1 MKTLTKFVDLH
12 VIPKVDDLQSSKRMA
27 ESLRMAGYRSA
38 AITIPTAILNEYSK
52 AFAQCFAKAGLETAS
67 RIDLICSNRYE
78 LLKLLRRFRNQ
89 YDVVSVKC
97 TNQNVAAIACRDRRV
112 DIVFLDPN
120 SRNMKFTHTLAKL
133 LNGALELNLSFLL
146 NRESGDALNKAMRQM
161 AVAREHRVK
170 VVLSSGCTSPKM
182 VRSPMQI
189 RAVGVTLGLSEAQSA
204 EAISSIPASII
215 ESNLERRSTL
225 YIEDGVRLVGR
236 NGSK

>member
-1 MKTLTKFVDLH
+1 
-12 VIPKVDDLQSSKRMA
+12 MA
-27 ESLRMAGYRSA
+27 ESLRMAGYRSVA
-38 AITIPTAILNEYSK
+38 LTIPTAILNEYSK
-52 AFAQCFAKAGLETAS
+52 TLTQCFVKVGLETVS
-67 RIDLICSNRYE
+67 RIDLTCSNRYE

-89 YDVVSVKC
+89 YDLVSVKC

-112 DIVFLDPN
+112 DIVFFDPN
-120 SRNMKFTHTLAKL
+120 NRNMKFTHTLAKL

-146 NRESGDALNKAMRQM
+146 NRESGDVLNKAMRHM

-204 EAISSIPASII
+204 EAISSVPSSII
-215 ESNLERRSTL
+215 ESNLQRRSPL
-225 YIEDGVRLVGR
+225 YIEEGVRLIGR
-236 NGSK
+236 NGLK

>member
-1 MKTLTKFVDLH
+1 
-12 VIPKVDDLQSSKRMA
+12 
-27 ESLRMAGYRSA
+27 MAGYRSVA
-38 AITIPTAILNEYSK
+38 LTIPTAILNEYSK
-52 AFAQCFAKAGLETAS
+52 TLTQCFVKVGLETVS
-67 RIDLICSNRYE
+67 RIDLTCSNRYE

-89 YDVVSVKC
+89 YDLVSVKC

-112 DIVFLDPN
+112 DIIFFDPN
-120 SRNMKFTHTLAKL
+120 NRNMKFTHTLARL

-146 NRESGDALNKAMRQM
+146 NRDSGDALNKAMRHM

-204 EAISSIPASII
+204 EAISSVPSSII
-215 ESNLERRSTL
+215 ESNLERRSSL
-225 YIEDGVRLVGR
+225 HIEEGVRLVGR
-236 NGSK
+236 NGLK

>member
-12 VIPKVDDLQSSKRMA
+12 IIPKVDDLQSSKKMA
-27 ESLRMAGYRSA
+27 ESLRMAGYRSVA
-38 AITIPTAILNEYSK
+38 LTIPTAILNEYSK
-52 AFAQCFAKAGLETAS
+52 TLTQCFVKVGLETVS
-67 RIDLICSNRYE
+67 RIDLTCSNRYE

-89 YDVVSVKC
+89 YDLVSVKC

-112 DIVFLDPN
+112 DIVFFDPN
-120 SRNMKFTHTLAKL
+120 NRNMKFTHTLAKL

-146 NRESGDALNKAMRQM
+146 NRESGDVLNKAMRHM

-204 EAISSIPASII
+204 EAISSVPSSII
-215 ESNLERRSTL
+215 ESNLQRRSPL
-225 YIEDGVRLVGR
+225 YIEEGVRLIGR
-236 NGSK
+236 N

>member
-1 MKTLTKFVDLH
+1 
-12 VIPKVDDLQSSKRMA
+12 
-27 ESLRMAGYRSA
+27 MAGYRSVA
-38 AITIPTAILNEYSK
+38 LTIPTAILNEYSK
-52 AFAQCFAKAGLETAS
+52 TLTQCFVKVGLETVS
-67 RIDLICSNRYE
+67 RIDLTCSNRYE

-89 YDVVSVKC
+89 YDLVSVKC

-112 DIVFLDPN
+112 DIVFFDPN
-120 SRNMKFTHTLAKL
+120 NRNMKFTHTLAKL

-146 NRESGDALNKAMRQM
+146 NRESGDVLNKAMRHM

-204 EAISSIPASII
+204 EAISSVPSSII
-215 ESNLERRSTL
+215 ESNLQRRSPL
-225 YIEDGVRLVGR
+225 YIEEGVRLIGR
-236 NGSK
+236 N

>member
-1 MKTLTKFVDLH
+1 
-12 VIPKVDDLQSSKRMA
+12 
-27 ESLRMAGYRSA
+27 MAGYRSVA
-38 AITIPTAILNEYSK
+38 LTIPTAILNEYSK
-52 AFAQCFAKAGLETAS
+52 TLTQCFVKVGLETVS
-67 RIDLICSNRYE
+67 RIDLTCSNRYE

-89 YDVVSVKC
+89 YDLVSVKC

-112 DIVFLDPN
+112 DIVFFDPN
-120 SRNMKFTHTLAKL
+120 NRNMKFTHTLAKL

-146 NRESGDALNKAMRQM
+146 NRESGDVLNKAMRHM

-204 EAISSIPASII
+204 EAISSVPSSII
-215 ESNLERRSTL
+215 ESNLQRRSPL
-225 YIEDGVRLVGR
+225 YIEEGVRLIGR
-236 NGSK
+236 NGLK

>member
-1 MKTLTKFVDLH
+1 
-12 VIPKVDDLQSSKRMA
+12 VDDPQSSKKMA
-27 ESLRMAGYRSA
+27 ESLRMAGYRSVA
-38 AITIPTAILNEYSK
+38 LTVPTAILNDHSK
-52 AFAQCFAKAGLETAS
+52 ALAQCFAQVGLEPIS
-67 RIDLICSNRYE
+67 RIDLTCSNRYE

-112 DIVFLDPN
+112 DIVFFDPN
-120 SRNMKFTHTLAKL
+120 NRNMKFTHTLARL

-146 NRESGDALNKAMRQM
+146 NRDSGDALNKAMRHM

-189 RAVGVTLGLSEAQSA
+189 KAVGVTLGLSEAQSA
-204 EAISSIPASII
+204 EAISSVPSSII
-215 ESNLERRSTL
+215 ESNLERRSPL
-225 YIEDGVRLVGR
+225 YIEEGVRLVGR
-236 NGSK
+236 NGLK